1 MFNLVDLTG
10 KKIIVAGASQGIGRD
25 TAIMLSKLG
34 AQVIALARNEE
45 KLKETV
51 GMLEGIGHSYKYID
65 LADLN
70 SIETCVKSIV
80 EQNGAID
87 GLAYCAG
94 IAIDYP
100 LNVMKPETFQTVIQT
115 NLCGFVEMVRSVTKK
130 KRFNEGMR
138 IVAISS
144 VASLCGSKG
153 HIAYSASKAGMDGAI
168 RCMAVELASKGIC
181 INSVAPANIMTP
193 MIAGWVQEHSGT
205 DMFNKIMSKQY
216 LGMGNTDDVAAL
228 ISFLLSPAA
237 RFITGVCI
245 PVDGGYT
252 TN

>member
-51 GMLEGIGHSYKYID
+51 GMLEGDGHSYKYLD
-65 LADLN
+65 LADLD

-80 EQNGAID
+80 EQNGPMD
-87 GLAYCAG
+87 GLVYCAG
-94 IAIDYP
+94 ITSDMG
-100 LNVMKPETFQTVIQT
+100 LSVMKPEKFQYVVQT
-115 NLCGFVEMVRSVTKK
+115 NLCGFVEMVRNVA
-130 KRFNEGMR
+130 KRKRYNPGMR

-181 INSVAPANIMTP
+181 INSVAPSNIMTA
-193 MIAGWVQEHSGT
+193 MVEGWQEEHKGT
-205 DMFNKIMSKQY
+205 DMYNVIMSRQY
-216 LGMGNTDDVAAL
+216 LGMGKTDDVAAA
-228 ISFLLSPAA
+228 IAFLLSPVSKL
-237 RFITGVCI
+237 ITGICL

-252 TN
+252 TT